1 LIEGAHQGV
10 GLGHQFLRH
19 VERTKVLV
27 HVIDMA
33 GSEGRDPY
41 EDYLKIN
48 EEIKLY
54 RKYLEKRPQI
64 VAANKM
70 DLPDAE
76 IQLDL
81 FKEQVGPDVPVY
93 PISAATGQGVKDL
106 LYAVADLL
114 DRVERE
120 TPAEPII
127 ERSTER
133 KIYRSREEK
142 PTFTI
147 RRENEVYVVE
157 GEQIERL
164 VQRTN
169 FNYHDSVLRF
179 AHTIR
184 KMGVE
189 DALRERGAKEG
200 DTIRIGDMEF
210 ELSDGADC

>member
-1 LIEGAHQGV
+1 
-10 GLGHQFLRH
+10 
-19 VERTKVLV
+19 
-27 HVIDMA
+27 
-33 GSEGRDPY
+33 
-41 EDYLKIN
+41 
-48 EEIKLY
+48 
-54 RKYLEKRPQI
+54 
-64 VAANKM
+64 
-70 DLPDAE
+70 
-76 IQLDL
+76 
-81 FKEQVGPDVPVY
+81 
-93 PISAATGQGVKDL
+93 
-106 LYAVADLL
+106 
-114 DRVERE
+114 VERE